1 MFDTSRPFTFDR
13 VVRIL
18 ITIATLIGA
27 YWLLKAI
34 SGALLPFCVACLPT
48 SSNHSWLSTNGCFA
62 AAATSCQYSSFL
74 SNSSESSPCSAGFSS
89 PASSTRLSPWATC
102 STTMPHQAAA
112 ATFRRL
118 YTTLS

>member
-34 SGALLPFCVACLPT
+34 SGALLPYCIAILLAYLFEPI
-48 SSNHSWLSTNGCFA
+48 
-62 AAATSCQYSSFL
+62 
-74 SNSSESSPCSAGFSS
+74 
-89 PASSTRLSPWATC
+89 
-102 STTMPHQAAA
+102 
-112 ATFRRL
+112 
-118 YTTLS
+118 